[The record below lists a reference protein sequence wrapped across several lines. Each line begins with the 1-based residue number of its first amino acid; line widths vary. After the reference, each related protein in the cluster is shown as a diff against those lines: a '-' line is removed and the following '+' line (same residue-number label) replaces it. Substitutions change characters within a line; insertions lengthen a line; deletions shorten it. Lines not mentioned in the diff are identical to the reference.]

1 MNNKGQ
7 SLVLFILVIPI
18 LLGIIVLVID
28 VGSAINEKNKINNTI
43 EMIVGY
49 GLEENYNKD
58 EIEELINY
66 NLKESSYVVKIDNNI
81 ITIKVEE
88 YVDGIFSNI
97 LDIDGFKIIS
107 EYMGYIENEKKVIEK
122 VR

>member
-7 SLVLFILVIPI
+7 SLVLFILIIPI

-28 VGSAINEKNKINNTI
+28 LGSAINEKNKINNTI
-43 EMIVGY
+43 EMIVEY
-49 GLEENYNKD
+49 GLEDNYSKD
-58 EIEELINY
+58 KIEKLISY
-66 NLKESSYVVKIDNNI
+66 NLNESKYIVDVDDEV